1 MDLVFAGTDTKT
13 LCRKHGLPL
22 HLYDGLQIAR
32 NLAAFQRVIMES
44 GLPGEVRFATK
55 ACGIPE
61 ILKIVAQA
69 KAGVDVAS
77 EFELRL
83 ALNSGLVP
91 DQIVIHGNAKSD
103 GYLEQAVGL
112 QALIVANDRGE
123 LDLIES
129 QAGKQKKKARVLL
142 RLSGFELDPGTAAG
156 IFTAGVWCKFGEP
169 FDQVPMLLKG
179 LRHWPHLDLIG
190 FQVHIGSQITAIKPY
205 RIVLGKLMEL
215 AGHFQE
221 TLGRPVGILD
231 LGGGFPLSYI
241 EKKTWNGLLTS
252 LEKQIRSG
260 NKTIAAWEGL
270 SGGFKPLLQGGQ
282 WVPGQWSGERFYA
295 PWEKEHL
302 LARLLKGKVSLKG
315 KTVAVKRAWSQIGNP
330 TLMVEPGRA
339 IVGDAGITLA
349 RVSGVRTVAGNHS
362 LVTLELG
369 IVNHGTGLVE
379 PDLYPWSLANDRQRK
394 DRRPFKAFVAGH
406 LCFSGDMLS
415 RYPVFFPRKPV
426 RGDIAVIEK
435 TGAYAPSFFASSAN
449 GFPLPVQVV
458 I

>member
-13 LCRKHGLPL
+13 LYQKYRLPL

-32 NLAAFQRVIMES
+32 NLAAFQRVMKES
-44 GLPGEVRFATK
+44 GLPGAVCYAAK
-55 ACGIPE
+55 ACGIPK

-83 ALNSGLVP
+83 ALNSGLRP
-91 DQIVIHGNAKSD
+91 SQIVIHGNAKSD

-112 QALIVANDRGE
+112 QALTVANDQGE

-129 QAGKQKKKARVLL
+129 QAKKQNKTTRVLL
-142 RLSGFELDPGTAAG
+142 RLSGFKLDPGTAAG

-169 FDQVPMLLKG
+169 FDQVPALLTG
-179 LRHWPHLDLIG
+179 LRRWPHLDLVG
-190 FQVHIGSQITAIKPY
+190 FHVHIGSQITALKPY

-221 TLGRPVGILD
+221 NLGRPVQILD
-231 LGGGFPLSYI
+231 LGGGFPVSYMG
-241 EKKTWNGLLTS
+241 KKTWNGLLTS
-252 LEKQIRSG
+252 LKKQIRSG
-260 NKTIAAWEGL
+260 NKSIAAWEEL
-270 SGGFKPLLQGGQ
+270 TGGFKPLLQGGQ
-282 WVPGQWSGERFYA
+282 WTPGQWSGERFFA

-302 LARLLKGKVSLKG
+302 LDRLLKGNVPFRG
-315 KTVAVKRAWSQIGNP
+315 KSAAVKRVWSQIGNP

-349 RVSGVRTVAGNHS
+349 RVSGVRTVTGNHS
-362 LVTLELG
+362 LVTLEMG

-379 PDLYPWSLANDRQRK
+379 PDLYPWSLANDCQRK
-394 DRRPFKAFVAGH
+394 DRRPFKAFVAGR

-435 TGAYAPSFFASSAN
+435 TGAYAPNFFASTAN